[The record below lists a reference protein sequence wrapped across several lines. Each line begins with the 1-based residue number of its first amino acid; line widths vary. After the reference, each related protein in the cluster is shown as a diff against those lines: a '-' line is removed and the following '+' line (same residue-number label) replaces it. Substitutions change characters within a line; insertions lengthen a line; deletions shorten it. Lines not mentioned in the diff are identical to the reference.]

1 MTPVHVLCHPYFR
14 WSILAAKFSADK
26 SHPCRQSS
34 YAEHADTVDVSGI
47 EFPAKLEDIPVIER
61 LNDGLYINVFGYEEK
76 VIYPLRI
83 SQHPQSAINVLL
95 IQDER
100 NDVEVQHWVWIK
112 SFSRLVATGA
122 RRAHFVCFRCLSTH
136 VTEKALNNHMMYCSE
151 HPEATVKMPK
161 AGDRVMFRNVN
172 KQLQAPFV
180 IYADCEAFIEPLS
193 ADKKIGHSTFQ
204 KNKHVACSCSYIV
217 VRSDGVVTNRFF
229 YRGEDSMFCFLLS
242 LEQEEETIRDE
253 LLACNAG
260 QMIISESQQRE
271 FETVVSCWICGEA
284 LGSDRVRDH
293 CHITGAYRG
302 AAHNHCNLNMRIEPF
317 KIKIPVI
324 FHNLKGYDSHHIISA
339 IGRTSTDEITY
350 VNEKG
355 QERTKRLGAI
365 KVIPINSEKYVTF
378 GWRQFQFIDS
388 LAFLNTSLDRLVSAT
403 PPDAF
408 ALLSARFPDED
419 ERKLLTRKGVYP
431 YEYMGSY
438 DQFEETRLPPKDAFH
453 STLTNTGISDEDYAY
468 AQTVWT
474 VFDCED
480 LGDYHD
486 LYLETDVL
494 LLADV
499 FENFRRTAH
508 ATYGLDPANYLTL
521 PGFAWDSLMKMTK
534 VSLHLISDI
543 DMFNFIEH
551 GKRGGISMVS
561 ARHATANNRYLSEY
575 NPDEPSSFIQYL
587 DANNLYGWAMS
598 QPLPVSDF
606 CFEAV
611 TDDLLETVLDHPMD
625 SSTGYMVE
633 CDLRIPDG
641 VHDMMND
648 YPLAPEKM
656 KVTRDMLSPYQTHM
670 AEKLMVT
677 GLEAK
682 KLVPNLLPKEHY
694 VLHYRNLQQY
704 VSLGVEITDVHRVLS
719 FTQHPWMKPY
729 IDTNTDL
736 RKLSTSD
743 FEKDFYK
750 LMNNAV
756 YGKTMENVRNRVN
769 IKLIREQDEKPR
781 LQKSINKPSYI
792 RSVAFE
798 NDLIA
803 IEFAKTK
810 VTLNKPIY
818 VGTAILDLSKH
829 LMYSFYYE
837 VLLPRYGQNVR
848 LLYTDTDSLIV
859 HIQTDDLYTDMSNNI
874 TAYDTSNYS
883 PSHHLYST
891 VNKKVV
897 GKFKDE
903 LGGKPIKEF
912 IGLRSKMYAYRCED
926 NDDNGKRAKGVQRSV
941 LKNTIT
947 VDDYR
952 TCLVEESQLKRTMN
966 VLRSRR
972 HCIHGEELH
981 KIALCGFDS
990 KRYILEDGINTLA
1003 FGHKDIPKH

>member
-1 MTPVHVLCHPYFR
+1 M
-14 WSILAAKFSADK
+14 
-26 SHPCRQSS
+26 Q
-34 YAEHADTVDVSGI
+34 
-47 EFPAKLEDIPVIER
+47 
-61 LNDGLYINVFGYEEK
+61 
-76 VIYPLRI
+76 
-83 SQHPQSAINVLL
+83 
-95 IQDER
+95 
-100 NDVEVQHWVWIK
+100 
-112 SFSRLVATGA
+112 
-122 RRAHFVCFRCLSTH
+122 
-136 VTEKALNNHMMYCSE
+136 
-151 HPEATVKMPK
+151 
-161 AGDRVMFRNVN
+161 
-172 KQLQAPFV
+172 V

-193 ADKKIGHSTFQ
+193 ADNKIGHSTFQ

-242 LEQEEETIRDE
+242 LEQEEEIIRDE

-339 IGRTSTDEITY
+339 IGRTSIDEITY

-474 VFDCED
+474 AFDCED

-521 PGFAWDSLMKMTK
+521 PGFAWDSLLKMTK

-648 YPLAPEKM
+648 YPLAPEQM

-670 AEKLMVT
+670 AEKLM
-677 GLEAK
+677 
-682 KLVPNLLPKEHY
+682 
-694 VLHYRNLQQY
+694 
-704 VSLGVEITDVHRVLS
+704 
-719 FTQHPWMKPY
+719 
-729 IDTNTDL
+729 
-736 RKLSTSD
+736 
-743 FEKDFYK
+743 

-972 HCIHGEELH
+972 HCIHGEELR

>member
-1 MTPVHVLCHPYFR
+1 MATIIKQHNNTILRPKKQANGGDNDTRTCNCRAKDSCPLDGACLTE
-14 WSILAAKFSADK
+14 SI
-26 SHPCRQSS
+26 
-34 YAEHADTVDVSGI
+34 
-47 EFPAKLEDIPVIER
+47 
-61 LNDGLYINVFGYEEK
+61 
-76 VIYPLRI
+76 
-83 SQHPQSAINVLL
+83 
-95 IQDER
+95 
-100 NDVEVQHWVWIK
+100 
-112 SFSRLVATGA
+112 
-122 RRAHFVCFRCLSTH
+122 
-136 VTEKALNNHMMYCSE
+136 
-151 HPEATVKMPK
+151 
-161 AGDRVMFRNVN
+161 
-172 KQLQAPFV
+172 
-180 IYADCEAFIEPLS
+180 
-193 ADKKIGHSTFQ
+193 
-204 KNKHVACSCSYIV
+204 
-217 VRSDGVVTNRFF
+217 
-229 YRGEDSMFCFLLS
+229 
-242 LEQEEETIRDE
+242 
-253 LLACNAG
+253 
-260 QMIISESQQRE
+260 
-271 FETVVSCWICGEA
+271 
-284 LGSDRVRDH
+284 
-293 CHITGAYRG
+293 
-302 AAHNHCNLNMRIEPF
+302 
-317 KIKIPVI
+317 
-324 FHNLKGYDSHHIISA
+324 
-339 IGRTSTDEITY
+339 
-350 VNEKG
+350 
-355 QERTKRLGAI
+355 
-365 KVIPINSEKYVTF
+365 
-378 GWRQFQFIDS
+378 
-388 LAFLNTSLDRLVSAT
+388 
-403 PPDAF
+403 
-408 ALLSARFPDED
+408 
-419 ERKLLTRKGVYP
+419 VY
-431 YEYMGSY
+431 
-438 DQFEETRLPPKDAFH
+438 K
-453 STLTNTGISDEDYAY
+453 
-468 AQTVWT
+468 
-474 VFDCED
+474 
-480 LGDYHD
+480 
-486 LYLETDVL
+486 
-494 LLADV
+494 
-499 FENFRRTAH
+499 
-508 ATYGLDPANYLTL
+508 
-521 PGFAWDSLMKMTK
+521 
-534 VSLHLISDI
+534 
-543 DMFNFIEH
+543 
-551 GKRGGISMVS
+551 
-561 ARHATANNRYLSEY
+561 
-575 NPDEPSSFIQYL
+575 
-587 DANNLYGWAMS
+587 
-598 QPLPVSDF
+598 
-606 CFEAV
+606 
-611 TDDLLETVLDHPMD
+611 
-625 SSTGYMVE
+625 
-633 CDLRIPDG
+633 
-641 VHDMMND
+641 
-648 YPLAPEKM
+648 
-656 KVTRDMLSPYQTHM
+656 
-670 AEKLMVT
+670 VT

-682 KLVPNLLPKEHY
+682 KLVPNLLVKEHY